1 MSVSANIQRALLLSV
16 LGYTAYIVASC
27 PCETMGQCKKEQF
40 LALSLV
46 PLGFAV
52 YNFVGNGDE
61 TCAKS

>member
-16 LGYTAYIVASC
+16 LGYSAYIVAVC

-52 YNFVGNGDE
+52 YNFVSGDD
-61 TCAKS
+61 TCAAR